1 MKNYVNI
8 ALQVLPKSK
17 TKETYDLVDDA
28 IKVIQDSGLKYQV
41 CPFETAIE
49 GPYDQIMSLVEKVQE
64 VCFEKGAEELM
75 VYIKIQTRKNSRVT
89 IEEKMYG
96 GAPDSHAW
104 KCSSKKVR
112 FKIYA

>member
-17 TKETYDLVDDA
+17 NKETYDLVDDA

-49 GPYDQIMSLVEKVQE
+49 GPYDEIMQLVEKVQE
-64 VCFEKGAEELM
+64 KCFSNGADELL
-75 VYIKIQTRKNSRVT
+75 VYVKIQNRKQGDVT
-89 IEEKMYG
+89 IEEKM
-96 GAPDSHAW
+96 
-104 KCSSKKVR
+104 KKYR
-112 FKIYA
+112 NN

>member
-49 GPYDQIMSLVEKVQE
+49 GPYDEIMRLVEKVQE
-64 VCFEKGAEELM
+64 TCFNSGADELL
-75 VYIKIQTRKNSRVT
+75 VYIKIQNRKEGDVT
-89 IEEKMYG
+89 IEEKM
-96 GAPDSHAW
+96 
-104 KCSSKKVR
+104 KK
-112 FKIYA
+112 YS

>member
-28 IKVIQDSGLKYQV
+28 INVIKESRLKYQV

-49 GPYDQIMSLVEKVQE
+49 GPYDEIMELVEKVQKS
-64 VCFEKGAEELM
+64 CFNEGADELL
-75 VYIKIQTRKNSRVT
+75 VYIKIQNRKDSKVT
-89 IEEKMYG
+89 IEEKM
-96 GAPDSHAW
+96 
-104 KCSSKKVR
+104 KKY
-112 FKIYA
+112 K

>member
-41 CPFETAIE
+41 CPFETVIE
-49 GPYDQIMSLVEKVQE
+49 GPYDEIMKLVEKVQE
-64 VCFEKGAEELM
+64 TCFNEGAEELLI
-75 VYIKIQTRKNSRVT
+75 YIKIQNRKDSKVT
-89 IEEKMYG
+89 IEEKMRKY
-96 GAPDSHAW
+96 
-104 KCSSKKVR
+104 
-112 FKIYA
+112 Y

>member
-17 TKETYDLVDDA
+17 TKEAYDLVDVA

-49 GPYDQIMSLVEKVQE
+49 GSYDEIMKLVEKVQE
-64 VCFEKGAEELM
+64 TCFNNGAEELM
-75 VYIKIQTRKNSRVT
+75 VYIKIQNRKDGQVT
-89 IEEKMYG
+89 IDEKMQKY
-96 GAPDSHAW
+96 
-104 KCSSKKVR
+104 
-112 FKIYA
+112 Y